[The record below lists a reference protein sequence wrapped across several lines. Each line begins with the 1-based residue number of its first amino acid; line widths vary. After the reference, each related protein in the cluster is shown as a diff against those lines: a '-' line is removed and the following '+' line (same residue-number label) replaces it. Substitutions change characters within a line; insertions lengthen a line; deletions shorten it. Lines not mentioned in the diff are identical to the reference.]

1 MAGDGNSCACRRKRH
16 FDGYSRMKDSDA
28 CRRCGVCCFSAAE
41 QYVAVTGND
50 WSRLGALAERVAHF
64 IGHRAFMR
72 MANGHCAAL
81 SLRRTASGQPD
92 FVCTIYDQRPQ
103 VCRDLARG
111 SPQCEG
117 EREVKGPRRMHEAS
131 PSHAGAAPL

>member
-1 MAGDGNSCACRRKRH
+1 M
-16 FDGYSRMKDSDA
+16 
-28 CRRCGVCCFSAAE
+28 
-41 QYVAVTGND
+41 
-50 WSRLGALAERVAHF
+50 LAERVAHF

-81 SLRRTASGQPD
+81 SMRRTPAGEPD
-92 FVCTIYDQRPQ
+92 FFCTIYEQRPQ

-117 EREVKGPRRMHEAS
+117 ERAIKGSRREVRALGRDV
-131 PSHAGAAPL
+131 GAAAA

>member
-1 MAGDGNSCACRRKRH
+1 
-16 FDGYSRMKDSDA
+16 MKDSDA
-28 CRRCGVCCFSAAE
+28 CRRCGLCCFSAAE

-50 WSRLGALAERVAHF
+50 WSRLGPLADEVAHF

-81 SLRRTASGQPD
+81 ALRRTPSGQPD
-92 FVCTIYDQRPQ
+92 FFCMIYDQRPQ
-103 VCRDLARG
+103 VCRNLERG

-117 EREVKGPRRMHEAS
+117 ERAIKGPKRALDAS
-131 PSHAGAAPL
+131 PHEVGAAAS